1 MNSGARF
8 FGLGLATGAS
18 VAGLLAWRLYPRVEQ
33 TNASRPIALVTNA
46 PNTNGAGAAALSF
59 DWRTVESEE
68 YPRYIA
74 NLRAI
79 GCPEETIRDIII
91 ADVNK
96 LFDDRRRSLFG
107 TKSNRLE
114 YWKPWAQ
121 RRAQA
126 FDEER
131 IRAQQALAREKR
143 AVLKTLLGVELEE
156 KAELLTMTPLE
167 EEFDF
172 LSATKRTAVIEV
184 EQQFAARR
192 LKLLMGGMDI
202 NDLRKLEKEC
212 QAQSL
217 AQIATLLSPEEL
229 EDYQL
234 RRSNTAGQ
242 MTWELATFEPTE
254 QEFREI
260 FKLRSQVE
268 DEFGLNRNDTLGS
281 AGIAKMEE
289 GLKGLLGDT
298 RYAEY
303 ERSQDFTYQA
313 VRRVAE
319 RNGFDKEA
327 ANKIFELRKAA
338 DAQANVV
345 RQDDSLTRE
354 QRTAAL
360 SSIRQEADRAAR
372 AVFSHEA
379 ILALEGQ
386 GSWLGHIAPPATPVQ
401 Q

>member
-1 MNSGARF
+1 MNPRLAS
-8 FGLGLATGAS
+8 FGLGAAIGATAI
-18 VAGLLAWRLYPRVEQ
+18 GLLLLVVPSRNPQANPNPAPAAE
-33 TNASRPIALVTNA
+33 TSATASAIRKIPTE
-46 PNTNGAGAAALSF
+46 SF

-68 YPRYIA
+68 YPKYIA

-79 GCPEETIRDIII
+79 GCPEDTIRDIIT

-96 LFDDRRRSLFG
+96 LFEDRRQSLFG

-172 LSATKRTAVIEV
+172 LSAAKRTAVIEV

-202 NDLRKLEKEC
+202 NELRKLEKEC
-212 QAQSL
+212 QAQSQ
-217 AQIATLLSPEEL
+217 AQIAALLSPEEL

-234 RRSNTAGQ
+234 RRSTTAGR
-242 MTWELATFEPTE
+242 MTWELAVFEPTE

-268 DEFGLNRNDTLGS
+268 DEFGLNRNDTLSS
-281 AGIAKMEE
+281 AATAKLEE
-289 GLKGLLGDT
+289 GLKSLLGDT
-298 RYAEY
+298 RYTEY
-303 ERSQDFTYQA
+303 ERSQDSTYQT
-313 VRRVAE
+313 VRRVADK
-319 RNGFDKEA
+319 NGFDKEA
-327 ANKIFELRKAA
+327 ANKIYELKKAA
-338 DAQANVV
+338 DAQAGAV
-345 RQDDSLTRE
+345 RQDDSLSRE
-354 QRTAAL
+354 QRKAAL
-360 SSIRQEADRAAR
+360 SSIRQEADRAAH
-372 AVFSHEA
+372 AVFNHEA

-386 GSWLGHIAPPATPVQ
+386 GSWLGHIAPPAAPVQ